1 MRCCAPVSPICV
13 KLEFEQENRIRMN
26 RACKRIAM
34 ERTVPQGLKPGV
46 ILDALRGAEAPLF
59 HGAARSGHWRQSK
72 WEGSDGRS
80 TSGAK
85 ARIAS
90 GAFIAALKAL
100 RHPKARPC
108 GAAGSRALSK
118 PNRGSNYIATFGSL
132 PGPILAEPIDRGG
145 ARTPRTGRRLS
156 AVLIVLLAVML
167 VLSGLAGGQAAK
179 YPQTIVFMTDFGV
192 VDDSVAICRGVMY
205 SIMPEVRIVDLTH
218 QVTPFSI
225 RDGARFLYGATPY
238 YPGGTVFVVV
248 VDPGVGSVRKA
259 IVAKSKRGQYFVLP
273 DNGLLTLV
281 EQRDGI
287 EGVREITNTDWMI
300 GSKLSSTFHG
310 RDIFSP
316 VGAHVARGEDWTK
329 VGPEMAVASLVRLEL
344 KAARVD
350 ERGVTAEV
358 IATDGPFGN
367 LVTNLDGE
375 GFLKL
380 GYARGQE
387 VPVRIDGKE
396 MKIKFVRTFSDV
408 ALGQPLLYIDS
419 RGRLGLAVNQGSFA
433 AGYGVKPPVELW
445 IPRAGK

>member
-1 MRCCAPVSPICV
+1 MRLKSWMI
-13 KLEFEQENRIRMN
+13 FIR
-26 RACKRIAM
+26 
-34 ERTVPQGLKPGV
+34 VY
-46 ILDALRGAEAPLF
+46 
-59 HGAARSGHWRQSK
+59 GAAK
-72 WEGSDGRS
+72 
-80 TSGAK
+80 
-85 ARIAS
+85 
-90 GAFIAALKAL
+90 
-100 RHPKARPC
+100 
-108 GAAGSRALSK
+108 SRALSK
-118 PNRGSNYIATFGSL
+118 LDRGSNLFPTWQRGV
-132 PGPILAEPIDRGG
+132 LAM
-145 ARTPRTGRRLS
+145 
-156 AVLIVLLAVML
+156 VLLAL
-167 VLSGLAGGQAAK
+167 LFAHPPFSIAQTAK

-205 SIMPEVRIVDLTH
+205 SIMPEVRIVDLSH

-225 RDGARFLYGATPY
+225 LDGARFLYGATPY
-238 YPGGTVFVVV
+238 YPAGTVFVVV
-248 VDPGVGSVRKA
+248 IDPTVGSTRKA

-287 EGVREITNTDWMI
+287 ERIHEITNTDWMI
-300 GSKLSSTFHG
+300 GTKLSSTFHG

-344 KAARVD
+344 KAARLD

-367 LVTNLDGE
+367 LVTNLDAE
-375 GFLKL
+375 DFLKL
-380 GYARGQE
+380 GYQRGQE
-387 VPVRIDGKE
+387 VPVKIDGKE

-419 RGRLGLAVNQGSFA
+419 RGHFALAVNQGSFSA
-433 AGYGVKPPVELW
+433 VYGVKPPADLF